1 MKIRLFCL
9 LFLSIF
15 ISCVENETVKIE
27 KAIEKVNGSFPVKY
41 EIGEIVG
48 LSLNKEDNSLVIT
61 SAINDGMLN
70 MDAINK
76 HPEVMNAVASNLV
89 LSMKEERNVKD
100 LLEMITDAGMSVS
113 IVYKEKMS
121 DKEIAGNVSSLQLK
135 ELLSRHDS
143 HQSVAQDYVKLQ
155 VELSKL
161 SLPMQIDWMTEW
173 IDMKYEND
181 EVKYIYSLKEGE
193 YVDFSTSEQKRNFA
207 ENVRLLISE
216 NIIRQVSGYE
226 ASATKVFFEGVRNA
240 GAMLT
245 YEYMGDS
252 SGESVRVSFSNSEIS
267 SLINNY
273 GTK

>member
-1 MKIRLFCL
+1 
-9 LFLSIF
+9 
-15 ISCVENETVKIE
+15 
-27 KAIEKVNGSFPVKY
+27 
-41 EIGEIVG
+41 
-48 LSLNKEDNSLVIT
+48 
-61 SAINDGMLN
+61 
-70 MDAINK
+70 
-76 HPEVMNAVASNLV
+76 
-89 LSMKEERNVKD
+89 
-100 LLEMITDAGMSVS
+100 
-113 IVYKEKMS
+113 
-121 DKEIAGNVSSLQLK
+121 
-135 ELLSRHDS
+135 
-143 HQSVAQDYVKLQ
+143 
-155 VELSKL
+155 
-161 SLPMQIDWMTEW
+161 MQIDWMTEW

-181 EVKYIYSLKEGE
+181 EVKYIYSLKEGK

-252 SGESVRVSFSNSEIS
+252 SGASVRVSFSNSEIS

>member
-100 LLEMITDAGMSVS
+100 LLEMIT
-113 IVYKEKMS
+113 
-121 DKEIAGNVSSLQLK
+121 Q
-135 ELLSRHDS
+135 
-143 HQSVAQDYVKLQ
+143 
-155 VELSKL
+155 
-161 SLPMQIDWMTEW
+161 MTQCT
-173 IDMKYEND
+173 MKY
-181 EVKYIYSLKEGE
+181 
-193 YVDFSTSEQKRNFA
+193 
-207 ENVRLLISE
+207 
-216 NIIRQVSGYE
+216 
-226 ASATKVFFEGVRNA
+226 
-240 GAMLT
+240 
-245 YEYMGDS
+245 
-252 SGESVRVSFSNSEIS
+252 
-267 SLINNY
+267 
-273 GTK
+273 